1 MGQISVLTGP
11 ERRRRWSGDEWH
23 RIVAEAFAPGSCVA
37 QVARDHDISTG
48 LIYTWRRRLRQD
60 LADQGFVE
68 AAMEAEPIKQAA
80 PSGEMIVV
88 ELTGSV
94 RIRIYG
100 SAPPRVNQT
109 RRNIVIPRNLRHTR
123 SRRKRLRND
132 PVPFILAP
140 TPPAFRPR

>member
-11 ERRRRWSGDEWH
+11 ERRRRWSEDERH
-23 RIVAEAFAPGSCVA
+23 RIVAKAFAPGSCVA
-37 QVARDHDISTG
+37 QVARDHDISTS

-68 AAMEAEPIKQAA
+68 AAMETESIKQAA
-80 PSGEMIVV
+80 PSGGMIVV

-100 SAPPRVNQT
+100 SAPPLLVSA
-109 RRNIVIPRNLRHTR
+109 VLKALR
-123 SRRKRLRND
+123 
-132 PVPFILAP
+132 
-140 TPPAFRPR
+140 

>member
-11 ERRRRWSGDEWH
+11 ERRRRWSEDERQ

-48 LIYTWRRRLRQD
+48 LIYTWRRRLRGDLADQD
-60 LADQGFVE
+60 LADRGFVE

-80 PSGEMIVV
+80 PSGGMIVV

-94 RIRIYG
+94 RIRICG
-100 SAPPRVNQT
+100 SAPPLLVSA
-109 RRNIVIPRNLRHTR
+109 VLKALR
-123 SRRKRLRND
+123 
-132 PVPFILAP
+132 
-140 TPPAFRPR
+140 

>member
-11 ERRRRWSGDEWH
+11 ERRRRWSQDERC

-68 AAMEAEPIKQAA
+68 AAMEAEPIKEAA
-80 PSGEMIVV
+80 RSGEVIVV

-94 RIRIYG
+94 RIRICG
-100 SAPPRVNQT
+100 SALPLLVSA
-109 RRNIVIPRNLRHTR
+109 VLKALR
-123 SRRKRLRND
+123 
-132 PVPFILAP
+132 
-140 TPPAFRPR
+140 